1 MIITGATFQVVVVGE
16 VEEEE
21 EEQEERDNIYSL
33 SSLKFSASFS
43 AVATSIQNDEAT
55 VCCAGRGAK
64 RASKPQLYL
73 VYTTLLV
80 AAN

>member
-55 VCCAGRGAK
+55 VCCAAGR
-64 RASKPQLYL
+64 REASRN
-73 VYTTLLV
+73 YTLSTLHY
-80 AAN
+80 